1 MDPHRVVFID
11 ETAVKNTHSRLRGRS
26 QKGTRVEGTAPFG
39 GWNTQTFIAGLSSS
53 GLIAP
58 WLISG
63 GMDGKAF
70 TTYISKVLAP
80 TLEPGTAVVLD
91 NFATHKIK
99 PAKEALEAAG
109 CWFLF
114 LPPYSP
120 DLNPIE
126 MAFSKLKNHLRS
138 IGARTFDGVFNAVK
152 NGCELFSPDECKNY
166 FRHAGYQ

>member
-1 MDPHRVVFID
+1 
-11 ETAVKNTHSRLRGRS
+11 
-26 QKGTRVEGTAPFG
+26 
-39 GWNTQTFIAGLSSS
+39 
-53 GLIAP
+53 
-58 WLISG
+58 
-63 GMDGKAF
+63 MDGKAF

-80 TLEPGTAVVLD
+80 TLEPGTAVVLG

-99 PAKEALEAAG
+99 PAKKAIEAAG

-138 IGARTFDGVFNAVK
+138 IGARTFNGVFNAVK
-152 NGCELFSPDECKNY
+152 NGCEMFSPAECKNY
-166 FRHAGYQ
+166 FRHAGYE